1 VPVGT
6 SNLDP
11 SALPE
16 VGSRVRS
23 RGRTIGEADITLF
36 SALTGDWHPQH
47 ADAVWAQSSP
57 FGERIAHGML
67 VLSLA
72 SGLLPLDPERVVA
85 LRSIRNAV
93 FKRPVRIG
101 DTLRVEAE
109 VSAVRRLGEGLT
121 LAELSWRVLNQEDAV
136 TMRAQLELL
145 WRIDEDGAESPDAD

>member
-1 VPVGT
+1 VTVASPA
-6 SNLDP
+6 LD
-11 SALPE
+11 SSGLPQ
-16 VGSRVRS
+16 VGSRVSS

-47 ADAVWAQSSP
+47 ADAVWAESSP

-72 SGLLPLDPERVVA
+72 SGLLPMDPERVAA

-109 VSAVRRLGEGLT
+109 VSAVRPLGEGMA

-136 TMRAQLELL
+136 TVRAQLELL
-145 WRIDEDGAESPDAD
+145 WRIGEDDAESADAD